1 MPAIKK
7 EKKKDTNYN
16 YRQVKL
22 DEHAYNLLVD
32 YRNQLSKDRH
42 ASMGDAVRELFNQ
55 IKVKVI

>member
-22 DEHAYNLLVD
+22 DEHAYNLLMGFRD
-32 YRNQLSKDRH
+32 ELCKERH
-42 ASMGDAVRELFNQ
+42 ASMGDAIRELFNRQ
-55 IKVKVI
+55 KVI